1 MITIVPVRWL
11 SGAVLAWSAA
21 AFAISPVEVQRLL
34 DAGERITFVDL
45 RGKVQFQKGHIPG
58 AINIPAAL
66 VSSKQLPPLGRVVVY
81 DDGLGRDTATAAMNA
96 LNQKTG
102 ITAEVLDGGF
112 ATWESARATTTK
124 AAGMTPEETPFIT
137 YADLSAAQ
145 NEDVV
150 LVDLRQE
157 PVQLRQA
164 SSAVPPAAPPEPLTD
179 LPQQF
184 TKVRGIT
191 RSPFDLPQ
199 TRQSNAGSAARPP
212 LLVLIDNGD
221 GDGAA
226 QDMARQLKANG
237 VTRFA
242 ILVGGEKILARQ
254 GQQGLGRAASTIVV
268 HHPGNSLTT
277 SNR

>member
-1 MITIVPVRWL
+1 MRTFVPVRWVC
-11 SGAVLAWSAA
+11 GAALAWSAA

-34 DAGERITFVDL
+34 DAGERITFVDV
-45 RGKVQFQKGHIPG
+45 RAKVLFEEGHIPG

-66 VSSKQLPPLGRVVVY
+66 VNLKQLPPLGRVVVY

-124 AAGMTPEETPFIT
+124 AAGMKPEETPFIT
-137 YADLSAAQ
+137 YADLTAAQ
-145 NEDVV
+145 SDDVV
-150 LVDLRQE
+150 LVDLRKE

-164 SSAVPPAAPPEPLTD
+164 SDDAIPAAPREPLTD
-179 LPQQF
+179 LRQQF

-191 RSPFDLPQ
+191 RSPFELPQ
-199 TRQSNAGSAARPP
+199 TRHSNAGSAAPPP

-221 GDGAA
+221 GAA
-226 QDMARQLKANG
+226 QAMARKLKANG
-237 VTRFA
+237 MTRFA
-242 ILVGGEKILARQ
+242 VLAGGEQILERQ
-254 GQQGLGRAASTIVV
+254 GQAGLGRAASTIVV
-268 HHPGNSLTT
+268 HHPLGASITT
-277 SNR
+277 TNR